1 MSKGKQE
8 RWFATLRAQF
18 LPEVETSNITTLAEL
33 NESLWAWIECVYHQ
47 HEHSETGQTPL
58 ARYTAGLDQIK
69 TVDPEVLRRAFLWRE
84 TRKVRRDATLALQ
97 GNIYQV
103 DAHLAGHTVELRF
116 DPFDLSRLDMFLD
129 GQSVGP
135 VKVVT
140 QNRQMHLAVERLASE
155 PAQPPK
161 PKSQLDYLAALR
173 TEYQTQQRRTAGRL
187 EFARLLPADAN
198 KE

>member
-1 MSKGKQE
+1 M
-8 RWFATLRAQF
+8 
-18 LPEVETSNITTLAEL
+18 PEVEASAITTLAEL

-69 TVDPEVLRRAFLWRE
+69 TLDPEVLRRAFLWRE
-84 TRKVRRDATLALQ
+84 TRKVRRDATLSLQ

-103 DAHLAGHTVELRF
+103 DAHLARRTVELRF
-116 DPFDLSRLDMFLD
+116 DPFDLSHLDMCLD
-129 GQSVGP
+129 GQPVGP

-140 QNRQMHLAVERLASE
+140 QNRQLHLAVERLATE
-155 PAQPPK
+155 PLQPPK

-173 TEYQTQQRRTAGRL
+173 AEYQAQQLKAAGRL
-187 EFARLLPADAN
+187 EFARLLPADDT